1 MSQFWAFSGYLF
13 NLKIALSL
21 SPPRPYA
28 SRLAEP
34 ISSVRIPLRP
44 FSDRWIIQFRSSSW
58 LGLSIPNL
66 TQDTNGWAVQ
76 RRRSPL
82 PCQELRRAAV
92 PHAAFLVVV
101 RLYLLPLRGGR
112 NRLPR
117 CRPVQLSVPRR
128 HRCLLLLCN
137 PPGRLRTRPLVQL
150 LGRPP
155 LLPRDLPGPRL
166 ALPRRLLVVPPAA
179 LGPSI

>member
-1 MSQFWAFSGYLF
+1 MSHFWAFSGYLF
-13 NLKIALSL
+13 NLEIALSL

-44 FSDRWIIQFRSSSW
+44 FSARWIIQFRSSSW
-58 LGLSIPNL
+58 LGLSVPNL
-66 TQDTNGWAVQ
+66 AQDTNGWAVQ

-82 PCQELRRAAV
+82 PRQKVRRAAV

-101 RLYLLPLRGGR
+101 RLYLLPLRCSR

-117 CRPVQLSVPRR
+117 RRPVQLSVPRR
-128 HRCLLLLCN
+128 HRCLLLLCD
-137 PPGRLRTRPLVQL
+137 PPGRLRTRPLVQI
-150 LGRPP
+150 LGRP
-155 LLPRDLPGPRL
+155 LFLTRDLPSPCL
-166 ALPRRLLVVPPAA
+166 ALLRRLLVVPPSA